1 MIRNRPEVVVPV
13 GGKGALGRDAPL
25 GGRRR
30 EVRARWGS
38 ICALAPSFG
47 GLDVARRRSQGA
59 PRPGARGVGR
69 ASGRPAGG
77 QKGSIDLLNK
87 DPEKKAGAGEAT
99 LVARGLKKSYGGFEA
114 VKGVDFE
121 VYRGECF
128 GFLGP
133 NGAGKTTTMKMIYGA
148 AVPTGGELK
157 VAGLDVR
164 RHEREVKRR
173 IGVVPQENNLDEDLK
188 VRENLL
194 VFGRYFDLPR
204 KVVRRRAAELLEFI
218 QLSERADAR
227 VEQLS
232 GGMKRRLLIA
242 RALVNDPDLVVLD
255 EPTTGLDP
263 QARHLVWN
271 KLRELTSEG
280 KTLVLTTHYMDE
292 AAQLCDRLC
301 IMESGWIIA
310 EDTPRDLIS
319 KHVSP
324 EVLEFRASPDALE
337 RLAPIVEDVADNLD
351 RIGEALLVY
360 TSDPEA
366 VTRKV
371 RESGIEIRNILHRQA
386 SLEDVFLKLTGR
398 RLVD

>member
-1 MIRNRPEVVVPV
+1 MNTHT
-13 GGKGALGRDAPL
+13 
-25 GGRRR
+25 
-30 EVRARWGS
+30 
-38 ICALAPSFG
+38 
-47 GLDVARRRSQGA
+47 
-59 PRPGARGVGR
+59 
-69 ASGRPAGG
+69 
-77 QKGSIDLLNK
+77 
-87 DPEKKAGAGEAT
+87 EKYVSANTGETT
-99 LVARGLKKSYGGFEA
+99 LVARSLRKSYADFEA

-133 NGAGKTTTMKMIYGA
+133 NGAGKTTTMKMIYAA
-148 AVPTGGELK
+148 AVPTGGDLE

-164 RHEREVKRR
+164 SAEREVKRR

-188 VRENLL
+188 VKENLL

-204 KVVRRRAAELLEFI
+204 KLVRRRAEELLEFV
-218 QLSERADAR
+218 QLSDKAGAK

-242 RALVNDPDLVVLD
+242 RALINDPELVVLD

-263 QARHLVWN
+263 QARHLVWD
-271 KLRELTSEG
+271 KLRQLASEG

-301 IMESGWIIA
+301 IMEGGRIIA
-310 EDTPRDLIS
+310 EGTPRALIS
-319 KHVSP
+319 EHISP
-324 EVLEFRASPDALE
+324 EVLEFRADPDALE
-337 RLAPIVEDVADNLD
+337 KLSPIVEDVSDNVD

-371 RESGIEIRNILHRQA
+371 RESGIEVRNVLQRPA